1 MQRESIRECIDGAE
15 RYLVKGYVDSDSL
28 INNIDEAIS
37 EEETKKLIHSHKAF
51 ANL

>member
-28 INNIDEAIS
+28 ISNIDEATS
-37 EEETKKLIHSHKAF
+37 EGKDKKVGSFSPGLC
-51 ANL
+51 